1 MAEKY
6 GTIPKRFTVEWWKY
20 FWYYYKWH
28 TIATAFVLFMIGST
42 IHSCVT
48 AEKFDLNILH
58 MGNISFGDDNS
69 AAVELALEEFIEDID
84 QNEEKNISLVSMAYS
99 GEQQNAEY
107 DMAIQTKFYLSF
119 QDDNSYVYLLDADM
133 CADMAQNNTLQ
144 DFFLPLS
151 EWGIDV
157 EANIPTEK
165 GGEYAL
171 SLEGSKI
178 LEENGCNSKNLCIMI
193 KPLMQNKKIETE
205 KLAQKN
211 GFKVVQELLKK

>member
-6 GTIPKRFTVEWWKY
+6 GTIPKRFTKAWWEY
-20 FWYYYKWH
+20 FWCYYKWH
-28 TIATAFVLFMIGST
+28 TIATAFVLFVIGST

-48 AEKFDLNILH
+48 AEKFDLNIVH
-58 MGNISFGDDNS
+58 MGNMSFGDDNGT
-69 AAVELALEEFIEDID
+69 AVEIALEEFIDDID
-84 QNEEKNISLVSMAYS
+84 QKQGKNISFLSMAYS
-99 GEQQNAEY
+99 GEQVNAEY

-119 QDDNSYVYLLDADM
+119 QDDNSYVYLLDADI
-133 CADMAQNNTLQ
+133 CADMAQNGALQ
-144 DFFLPLS
+144 DYFIPLS
-151 EWGIDV
+151 EWDIDV
-157 EANIPTEK
+157 EANMPAEK

-193 KPLMQNKKIETE
+193 KPLMQNKKIEME